1 MLDNKKL
8 LAIELLAD
16 GQLTKTDIAKKIGSS
31 RQIIYNWLENEEFR
45 AELDKRLHNRKV
57 SVQKTIDGKLEF
69 VMDKLY
75 ELANDDSNK
84 RVQAQVLQY
93 LADRSLGKATSKVEL
108 STNINNN
115 SINDDI
121 LEVEYDQLIEGNQ
134 ED

>member
-1 MLDNKKL
+1 MLDDRKL

-16 GQLTKTDIAKKIGSS
+16 GELTKVDIAEKVGCS
-31 RQIIYNWLENEEFR
+31 RTAIYLWMDNDEFK

-57 SVQKTIDGKLEF
+57 FVQKKIDGKLDF
-69 VMDKLY
+69 IMDKLY

-93 LADRSLGKATSKVEL
+93 LADRSLGKTTTKLEL
-108 STNINNN
+108 DSNINNN
-115 SINDDI
+115 NIDDDI
-121 LEVEYDQLIEGNQ
+121 LDVEYDQLEESK

>member
-1 MLDNKKL
+1 MLDDRKL

-16 GQLTKTDIAKKIGSS
+16 GELTKVDIAEKVGCS
-31 RQIIYNWLENEEFR
+31 RTAIYLWMDNDEFK

-57 SVQKTIDGKLEF
+57 FVQKKIDGKLDF
-69 VMDKLY
+69 VMEKLY

-93 LADRSLGKATSKVEL
+93 LADRSLGKTTTKLEL
-108 STNINNN
+108 DTNLNNN
-115 SINDDI
+115 NIDDDI
-121 LEVEYDQLIEGNQ
+121 LDVEYDQLQEGN

>member
-1 MLDNKKL
+1 MLDDRKL

-16 GQLTKTDIAKKIGSS
+16 GELTKVDIAEKVGCS
-31 RQIIYNWLENEEFR
+31 RTAIYLWMDNDEFK

-57 SVQKTIDGKLEF
+57 FVQKKIDGKLDF
-69 VMDKLY
+69 VMEKLY

-93 LADRSLGKATSKVEL
+93 LADRSLGKTTTKLEL
-108 STNINNN
+108 DTNLNNN
-115 SINDDI
+115 NIDDDI
-121 LEVEYDQLIEGNQ
+121 LDVEYDQLEEGN

>member
-1 MLDNKKL
+1 MLDDRKL

-16 GQLTKTDIAKKIGSS
+16 GELTKVDIAEKVGCS
-31 RQIIYNWLENEEFR
+31 RTAIYLWMENDEFK

-57 SVQKTIDGKLEF
+57 FVQKKIDGKLDF
-69 VMDKLY
+69 VMEKLY

-93 LADRSLGKATSKVEL
+93 LADRSLGKTTTKLEL
-108 STNINNN
+108 DTNLNNN
-115 SINDDI
+115 NIDDDI
-121 LEVEYDQLIEGNQ
+121 LDVEYDQLQEGN